1 MNIILVQFKKIGT
14 QENKDNAVTTISMTE
29 Y

>member
-1 MNIILVQFKKIGT
+1 MDIILVQFKKIGT
-14 QENKDNAVTTISMTE
+14 QENKGNAVTTISMTE